1 MIKDFRALLND
12 TQEAMHH
19 VTIYNGTREV
29 LKHKSRNKTY
39 ILDEQLHTM
48 ELCIYHGIKVQVEG
62 LEGERISQICR
73 CTGSQSW
80 RGGHRQNNWVWVKQH
95 QGSCYGIAYTGL
107 SRRWRFLVQPE
118 AEMSGTVGGGDVLYS
133 PRRRC
138 LVQSEMEMS
147 CMAGDG
153 DVPSAQR

>member
-80 RGGHRQNNWVWVKQH
+80 RGGH
-95 QGSCYGIAYTGL
+95 
-107 SRRWRFLVQPE
+107 
-118 AEMSGTVGGGDVLYS
+118 
-133 PRRRC
+133 
-138 LVQSEMEMS
+138 
-147 CMAGDG
+147 
-153 DVPSAQR
+153 